1 MKKYICLLFL
11 ILINNLPGVANTAFR
26 LKKLQ
31 VEYATTPL
39 GIDVEKPRFSW
50 QMEALTDERGLTQ
63 TVRQIIVTDEVG
75 TQVWD
80 SRKIADDKSLNI
92 EYAGLPLKAT
102 TRYLWTVRV
111 WNNKNEETSASS
123 WFETGLMSTDR
134 AYQGWSNAK
143 WIGGG
148 EDDRMLYSHYLPV
161 FKLNF
166 SLQLDKISRSTRAGF
181 IYGANDERL
190 MGQNRNLY
198 HLENNKDEFTCP
210 IQGMGRFR

>member
-11 ILINNLPGVANTAFR
+11 ILINNLPGVADTTFR

-63 TVRQIIVTDEVG
+63 TARQIIVTDEAG

-134 AYQGWSNAK
+134 AYQGWSDAK

-148 EDDRMLYSHYLPV
+148 EDDRILYSHYLPV

-198 HLENNKDEFTCP
+198 HLENNKDESY
-210 IQGMGRFR
+210 IK